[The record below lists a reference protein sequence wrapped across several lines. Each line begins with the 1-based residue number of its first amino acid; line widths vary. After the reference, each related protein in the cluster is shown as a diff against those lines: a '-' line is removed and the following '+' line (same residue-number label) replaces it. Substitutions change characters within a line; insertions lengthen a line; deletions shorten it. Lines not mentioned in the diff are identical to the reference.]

1 MIQVQQSTDI
11 ASHAEPRS
19 GNSSRRWVGCLVKL
33 VTVSLA
39 AWMVAPVCAEDLPLV
54 RVVDLDVSESAVVAL
69 SDGQNVKVTLLKLDE
84 TRDPVRQAVRSAVV
98 KVRVDDQEVTLESG
112 MYNLPLQVGPVQID
126 CAVTQGYNS
135 NGTPGF
141 WGLDKAARLRLW
153 PAGSPLQQPGTMI
166 YPVDQRWFA
175 TLTWFDNEPID
186 GGTKILP
193 TIYYHSGLDI
203 GGCEEE
209 VRVIAATDALVVS
222 VGDEVLEGHRQDT
235 PVEPRYDVVYLRDK
249 FGWYYRYSHLYS
261 IHEEI
266 RPGRVIK
273 QGTELGRLG
282 KRGASGGW
290 SHLHFE
296 IKSRQPSGKWGTQ
309 AGYAFLW
316 EAYRTQFKPE
326 LVANA
331 RRKHFLRVGDTTTFD
346 AKHSYN
352 SRPEALQYE
361 WSFTDG
367 TTSKTQQVSRRYD
380 RPGFYSEIL
389 KVTDQAGNIDYDFA
403 EVLVLDPARPEEYV
417 PRMHAAFWP
426 TLDNRVDQPFTF
438 KVRSFGT
445 QEGREVWDFGDGS
458 PLVQVKSD
466 GNANPQAADGYAV
479 TKHTYQQ
486 PGHYLVKVERS
497 RDDGVTATTRLHVHV
512 KQR

>member
-1 MIQVQQSTDI
+1 MTRLQQSI
-11 ASHAEPRS
+11 CLALQVKAL
-19 GNSSRRWVGCLVKL
+19 SSNAPRRWGRCLQTFAYIL
-33 VTVSLA
+33 IACCMA
-39 AWMVAPVCAEDLPLV
+39 APIGAQELPLV
-54 RVVDLDVSESAVVAL
+54 RVVDLDVSESAMVVL
-69 SDGQNVKVTLLKLDE
+69 SDGRSVKVTLVKLDE
-84 TRDPVRQAVRSAVV
+84 TRDPIRQAVRSAVV

-112 MYNLPLQVGPVQID
+112 MYNLPRQVGPVQID
-126 CAVTQGYNS
+126 CSVTQGYNS
-135 NGTPGF
+135 NGTPAF
-141 WGLDKAARLRLW
+141 WGLDKAARIRLW

-222 VGDEVLEGHRQDT
+222 VGDEVLEGHRRDQDT

-249 FGWYYRYSHLYS
+249 FGWYYRYSHLFS

-316 EAYRTQFKPE
+316 EAYRTQYKPE

-331 RRKHFLRVGDTTTFD
+331 RRKHFLRVGDTANLD
-346 AKHSYN
+346 ATQSYN
-352 SRPEALQYE
+352 SRSSALEYE
-361 WSFTDG
+361 WTFTDG
-367 TTSKTQQVSRRYD
+367 TASKEPRVSRRYD

-389 KVTDQAGNIDYDFA
+389 KVTDEAGNIDYDFA
-403 EVLVLDPARPEEYV
+403 EVLVLDPARPDEYV
-417 PRMHAAFWP
+417 PRMHASFWP
-426 TLDNRVDQPFTF
+426 TLDNRVDQPITF
-438 KVRSFGT
+438 KVRAFGT
-445 QEGREVWDFGDGS
+445 QEGQEVWDFGDGS

-466 GNANPQAADGYAV
+466 GNANPQATDGYAV
-479 TKHTYQQ
+479 TKHTYQKS
-486 PGHYLVKVERS
+486 GHYLVKVERS
-497 RDDGVTATTRLHVHV
+497 RDDGVTATARLHVHV
-512 KQR
+512 K